1 MIRRLNIILG
11 PACNR
16 HCPYCCQ
23 AAPADWAKH
32 VPADLEA
39 LRRKL
44 RGLSL
49 AGEFRK
55 LDRVAFWGGEPMLYW
70 ETVKRLYGM
79 LCDEGIYP
87 EGIYRVATNGDL
99 VDDDY
104 VSFANS
110 IPNWLT
116 TVSWHDGSISEEQWS
131 VLGQLEACNVTHVVT
146 HHWKEELPALHEKYE
161 ALGLGFP
168 VQLWPVHAAG
178 QCDPSEFL
186 TDDDVD
192 GAVAWMR
199 KTAKGYDLFS
209 RRLRDGIV
217 QHARKTNRRW
227 PDCGD
232 ETALTVDL
240 AGREFACQHNPT
252 PETVA
257 SPEIL
262 ALSRKMREGCEGCPA
277 WDHCGGGCFLSANR
291 RVECYFHKKYVQL
304 GRELNEASA

>member
-23 AAPADWAKH
+23 AAPADWVKH
-32 VPADLEA
+32 VPADFEA

-44 RGLSL
+44 RDLSL

-70 ETVKRLYGM
+70 GTVKRLYGM

-110 IPNWLT
+110 IPNWFT
-116 TVSWHDGSISEEQWS
+116 TVSWHDGSISEEQWGI
-131 VLGQLEACNVTHVVT
+131 LEQLESCNITHVVN
-146 HHWKEELPALHEKYE
+146 HRWAEELPAMHEKYE

-168 VQLWPVHAAG
+168 VQLWPVHEVG
-178 QCDPSEFL
+178 RCDPSEAL
-186 TDDDVD
+186 TLEDAA

-199 KTAKGYDLFS
+199 KTAAGYDLFS
-209 RRLRDGIV
+209 RKLREGVI
-217 QHARKTNRRW
+217 QHARKAGRKYS
-227 PDCGD
+227 DCVD
-232 ETALTVDL
+232 RTILTVDL

-252 PETVA
+252 DATRSSDA
-257 SPEIL
+257 IYAL
-262 ALSRKMREGCEGCPA
+262 AARMKKDCAYCPA
-277 WDHCGGGCFLSANR
+277 WDHCGGGCVLSSNR
-291 RVECYFHKKYVQL
+291 AAECFFHRKYVQL
-304 GRELNEASA
+304 GKELNETAT